1 MIALNKDEI
10 RSKSIR
16 FWALFS
22 ILLFSTLII
31 VYFFIWSSQKEGEDF
46 VSKLQQYR
54 AAQNKQIVLQ
64 PKIDSLYKLMTDL
77 EKDDQYNVI
86 FLKAYIQGQR
96 KDIKQLIGADSISR
110 FGGYSR
116 IVSHLDE
123 QIVLQDTI
131 VRLKNHIE
139 DLRRDIE
146 NCKTR
151 SKSINRSLIR
161 TSRQ

>member
-10 RSKSIR
+10 RNKSIR
-16 FWALFS
+16 FWTLFS

-31 VYFFIWSSQKEGEDF
+31 VYFFIWSAQKEGEDF
-46 VSKLQQYR
+46 VSKLQEYR
-54 AAQNKQIVLQ
+54 SAQNKQIVLQ
-64 PKIDSLYKLMTDL
+64 PRVDSLYKFMIDL
-77 EKDDQYNVI
+77 EKNNQYNYI
-86 FLKAYIQGQR
+86 FLEAYIREQR
-96 KDIKQLIGADSISR
+96 NSIKQLIGPDSISR

-116 IVSHLDE
+116 IISHLDE

-131 VRLKNHIE
+131 VKLTNHIE

-146 NCKTR
+146 NCR
-151 SKSINRSLIR
+151 VRNKSINRSLIR